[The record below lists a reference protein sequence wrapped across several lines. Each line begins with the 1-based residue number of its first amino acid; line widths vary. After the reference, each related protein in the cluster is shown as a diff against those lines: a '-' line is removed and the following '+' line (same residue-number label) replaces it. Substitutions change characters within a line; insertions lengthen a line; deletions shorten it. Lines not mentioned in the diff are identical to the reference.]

1 MSKSGI
7 QIQNIDLQFC
17 ELYHELFW
25 YEQVKCHNIS
35 FVRLVSVVLSSQQSW
50 KNAMLSW
57 QTSWDKDE

>member
-25 YEQVKCHNIS
+25 YEQVKFHNIS
-35 FVRLVSVVLSSQQSW
+35 FMCLLSVVVLSQQS
-50 KNAMLSW
+50 
-57 QTSWDKDE
+57 